1 MTTYAYPEDT
11 TGLAPSNKVLQEP
24 QILTVEN
31 HLTYRTIVPTFA
43 PFYLNNLEVRHVVG
57 NSSVLLDKD
66 VDYTVCLPYLGASD
80 MVGKLIYG
88 GLNILNDNI
97 QGVILVTYQ
106 TLGGKWVADPAWI
119 AERLADQINN
129 VRTIAWDQ
137 ITDVQEI
144 FPPVDHHQ
152 HFEDLTGQ
160 RELVDK
166 LEDIRVTMI
175 DLSENGSPS
184 LADHIMDPDAHN
196 PTKATVGLG
205 DVSNIKTA
213 TDQEVLDI
221 YAGTLLEDR
230 HLTGRQ
236 IVDLIRHMRTNP

>member
-11 TGLAPSNKVLQEP
+11 TGLAPSNLVPQEP

-43 PFYLNNLEVRHVVG
+43 PFYLNNLELRHVVG
-57 NSSVLLDKD
+57 NTSVPLVKD

-80 MVGKLIYG
+80 MVGQLIYG
-88 GLNILNDNI
+88 GLNILNQSL
-97 QGVILVTYQ
+97 QGVVLVTYQ
-106 TLGGKWVADPAWI
+106 TLGDKWVADPAWI

-137 ITDVQEI
+137 ITNVQDI

-152 HFEDLTGQ
+152 HYDDLTGHK
-160 RELVDK
+160 ELIDK
-166 LEDIRVTMI
+166 LEEMRQTLIDIAQ
-175 DLSENGSPS
+175 NGQPS
-184 LADHIMDPDAHN
+184 LLAHIMQADAHN

-213 TDQEVLDI
+213 TDQEVLGI
-221 YAGTLLEDR
+221 YAGILLEPR
-230 HLTGRQ
+230 HFTGKQ
-236 IVDLIRHMRTNP
+236 IIDLIRFMRTNP

>member
-1 MTTYAYPEDT
+1 MPTYAYPEDT
-11 TGLAPSNKVLQEP
+11 TGLAPSNRVVQEP

-57 NSSVLLDKD
+57 NTTVLLDIN
-66 VDYTVCLPYLGASD
+66 VDYTPCLPYLGASD

-88 GLNILNDNI
+88 GINILNNSL
-97 QGVILVTYQ
+97 QGTILITYQ

-119 AERLADQINN
+119 AERLADQIHNA
-129 VRTIAWDQ
+129 RTISWDQ

-152 HFEDLTGQ
+152 HYNDLTGHA
-160 RELVDK
+160 ELIAK
-166 LEDIRVTMI
+166 LEEMRQTLIDIAT
-175 DLSENGSPS
+175 NGQPS
-184 LADHIMDPDAHN
+184 LLAHIMQADAHN

-205 DVSNIKTA
+205 DVSNIATA

-221 YAGTLLEDR
+221 YNGVLLAPR
-230 HLTGRQ
+230 LLTAVQ
-236 IVDLIRHMRTNP
+236 IMALIRHMRTHP